1 MVLTHISGLFTC
13 CSHVL
18 KLRRAID
25 RPTADHLT
33 YRERTEKCMN
43 PQDLVKR
50 FLQVAVNCDAVHRAV
65 LFSPCFWHKPTDP
78 GHSFLFRPCV
88 AYRLYTALSTVFH
101 SIESPDNSLLSLS
114 VLPVLF
120 LPYLSFQLYIF
131 LCESLLHPRYN
142 PLWLTGLDAPI
153 NLPTNFLPW
162 GRQLLIRRLKKA
174 VGVLYKYTLFN

>member
-1 MVLTHISGLFTC
+1 MPLFSFFFFSFLFFKHYLKNTFEVYKHNSIVSMFYNKFITGWLFHETPVEQQKFSLGAFLFLFVNDLLQCMVLTHISGLFTC

-65 LFSPCFWHKPTDP
+65 LFSPCF
-78 GHSFLFRPCV
+78 
-88 AYRLYTALSTVFH
+88 
-101 SIESPDNSLLSLS
+101 
-114 VLPVLF
+114 
-120 LPYLSFQLYIF
+120 
-131 LCESLLHPRYN
+131 
-142 PLWLTGLDAPI
+142 
-153 NLPTNFLPW
+153 
-162 GRQLLIRRLKKA
+162 
-174 VGVLYKYTLFN
+174 